1 MKRILPAFLL
11 TVLALPFASCASSG
25 TGAASSETP
34 NVSESNSIVTGDTS
48 FRVTSSGI
56 VDGYLDPAYGANGTV
71 FENNLPALS
80 VPLEISGSPGSTAC
94 YALMMD
100 DPDSISL
107 CGFSWVHWTAANFT
121 QTSLP
126 EGFSASADATV
137 LQGKNDYG
145 TIGFAGPT
153 PPDKDHK
160 YRITVYA
167 LDKVLDLSNGF
178 SKEEFPKAL
187 EGHVLASALTEGVY
201 KK

>member
-1 MKRILPAFLL
+1 MKRILPTVLL
-11 TVLALPFASCASSG
+11 TVLALPLASCAPSG
-25 TGAASSETP
+25 SGAAPSEIP
-34 NVSESNSIVTGDTS
+34 NVSGGDS
-48 FRVTSSGI
+48 LVAGDIDFRVTSPGI
-56 VDGYLDPAYGANGTV
+56 VGGYLDPAYGANGTV
-71 FENNLPALS
+71 FENDLPALS
-80 VPLEISGSPGSTAC
+80 VPLEISGTPDGTVC

-126 EGFSASADATV
+126 EGFSTSADATM

-145 TIGFAGPT
+145 TVGFAGPT

-167 LDKVLDLSNGF
+167 LGKALDLSNGF
-178 SKEEFPKAL
+178 SKEDFPKAL
-187 EGHVLASALTEGVY
+187 EGHVLASAVTEGIY